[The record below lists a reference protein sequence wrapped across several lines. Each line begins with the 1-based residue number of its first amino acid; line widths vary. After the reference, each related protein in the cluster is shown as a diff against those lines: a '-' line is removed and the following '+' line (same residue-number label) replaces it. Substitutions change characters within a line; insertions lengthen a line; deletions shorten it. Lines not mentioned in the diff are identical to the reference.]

1 MPVDR
6 RKAGAAPA
14 AVGGFGD
21 EKVLTLRDVEEAYEQ
36 RVSAHQ
42 RRSRHK
48 KRKARSACLSSA
60 LQLLFAVTARIVTGG
75 AILWTVYAV
84 YRTNYPHSLNH
95 AQAGRLHQE
104 RVARQNRRSSAEPF
118 LEPTNHTSEYTGP
131 QIAWLMSFP
140 NSGTSYTSRLVRDA
154 SQTVTAS
161 NYADETPR
169 GAQGWREAVFTEQP
183 SGPFWVKPEASPEY
197 TEPTAFVLTKTHCGI
212 RCNPCSP
219 EEQAETTYSFRRRCL
234 VTKWAQPGSD
244 GNNNNR
250 YSTYPA
256 DRVTKAVHLLRNP
269 FDNVVSRFHLENQ
282 KNKKYSSDK
291 HGFLKYC
298 LTIDYLYTES
308 ETKYMH
314 FGNNKILSD
323 LWQVPCHAD
332 FLRYVEW
339 HNLAFWVTR
348 DLELDELIVHYED
361 YNQDT
366 SFNATVDALLE
377 FLHLPRRAEPTP
389 FAQQHSYDDYFTAE
403 ERRIVRAALQFAAS
417 RETWRHIRHYFEH
430 DDAQQQRVG

>member
-1 MPVDR
+1 M
-6 RKAGAAPA
+6 
-14 AVGGFGD
+14 GGG
-21 EKVLTLRDVEEAYEQ
+21 
-36 RVSAHQ
+36 
-42 RRSRHK
+42 
-48 KRKARSACLSSA
+48 
-60 LQLLFAVTARIVTGG
+60 
-75 AILWTVYAV
+75 ILWTVYDL
-84 YRTNYPHSLNH
+84 YRTHHPHNH
-95 AQAGRLHQE
+95 QQAGRLHQE
-104 RVARQNRRSSAEPF
+104 RVARQNRRSGAEPY
-118 LEPTNHTSEYTGP
+118 LVHHNHTSHYKGP

-161 NYADETPR
+161 NYADETPQ
-169 GAQGWREAVFTEQP
+169 GAQGWREAVFTDQP

-219 EEQAETTYSFRRRCL
+219 EAQAETTYSFRRRCL
-234 VTKWAQPGSD
+234 VTKWAQPGG
-244 GNNNNR
+244 GNNQ

-269 FDNVVSRFHLENQ
+269 FDNVVSRFHLENKKNQ
-282 KNKKYSSDK
+282 KYASDK

-298 LTIDYLYTES
+298 LSIDYLYTES

-339 HNLAFWVTR
+339 HNLAFYVTR
-348 DLELDELIVHYED
+348 DLALDELVVHYED
-361 YNQDT
+361 YNNHRDNDT
-366 SFNATVDALLE
+366 SSFNATVDALLD

-389 FAQQHSYDDYFTAE
+389 FAPAQQHSYDDYFTAE
-403 ERRIVRAALQFAAS
+403 ERRIVFAALRYAAS
-417 RETWRHIRHYFEH
+417 RETWRHIRHYF
-430 DDAQQQRVG
+430 DDEDDSQQQRVAG